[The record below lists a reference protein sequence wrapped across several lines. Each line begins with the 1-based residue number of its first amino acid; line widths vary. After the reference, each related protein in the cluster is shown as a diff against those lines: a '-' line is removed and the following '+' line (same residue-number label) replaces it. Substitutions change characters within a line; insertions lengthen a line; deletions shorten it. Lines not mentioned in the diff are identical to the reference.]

1 MTGAIVTP
9 GGGGG
14 GCSLLEEQP
23 AQMNSVVTK
32 RARNE
37 ACRTANRGF
46 AKIRG
51 APLFP
56 ADLSCGRRA
65 TRKLGSCAIRFAS
78 RLRPSVCENET
89 SMTSIQAMRWFYC
102 RLLDAPKMPKYR
114 AQILRERGSASAN
127 PFRPPSVSSVIGG
140 INLEEL
146 AESRWP
152 RLRTNIRH
160 RTRALVSRLQSPTY
174 SDDPRS

>member
-1 MTGAIVTP
+1 MTWAIVTA

-46 AKIRG
+46 AKIKG

-65 TRKLGSCAIRFAS
+65 TRKLGSCDIRFAS

-89 SMTSIQAMRWFYC
+89 SMTSIQAMRWFYR
-102 RLLDAPKMPKYR
+102 RLLDAPQMAATWR
-114 AQILRERGSASAN
+114 RNVRS
-127 PFRPPSVSSVIGG
+127 
-140 INLEEL
+140 EEHTS
-146 AESRWP
+146 E
-152 RLRTNIRH
+152 
-160 RTRALVSRLQSPTY
+160 LQSP
-174 SDDPRS
+174 DHL

>member
-46 AKIRG
+46 AKIKG
-51 APLFP
+51 APLFS

-65 TRKLGSCAIRFAS
+65 TRKLGSCVMRFAS
-78 RLRPSVCENET
+78 RLRPSVGENET
-89 SMTSIQAMRWFYC
+89 SLTPIQARRWFY
-102 RLLDAPKMPKYR
+102 RGLLDAPQMPKCLSH
-114 AQILRERGSASAN
+114 A
-127 PFRPPSVSSVIGG
+127 
-140 INLEEL
+140 
-146 AESRWP
+146 P
-152 RLRTNIRH
+152 R
-160 RTRALVSRLQSPTY
+160 
-174 SDDPRS
+174 

>member
-14 GCSLLEEQP
+14 GCSLLEEQT

-37 ACRTANRGF
+37 ACLTANRGF
-46 AKIRG
+46 AKIKG
-51 APLFP
+51 VPLFP

-114 AQILRERGSASAN
+114 AQILRERGSASAK
-127 PFRPPSVSSVIGG
+127 
-140 INLEEL
+140 NLCPILGHLGRIEQTTVKPAHGL
-146 AESRWP
+146 NRC
-152 RLRTNIRH
+152 
-160 RTRALVSRLQSPTY
+160 
-174 SDDPRS
+174 

>member
-1 MTGAIVTP
+1 
-9 GGGGG
+9 
-14 GCSLLEEQP
+14 LEEQP

-37 ACRTANRGF
+37 PCRAANRGF
-46 AKIRG
+46 AKIKG

-89 SMTSIQAMRWFYC
+89 SMTSIQAMRWFYR
-102 RLLDAPKMPKYR
+102 RLLDAPQMPKCLS
-114 AQILRERGSASAN
+114 QVPRERGSASAN
-127 PFRPPSVSSVIGG
+127 PFRAPS
-140 INLEEL
+140 LLLRL
-146 AESRWP
+146 AESIWKNSLNRDGP
-152 RLRTNIRH
+152 GSELTSGTARERLS
-160 RTRALVSRLQSPTY
+160 ADYSRPHTATMLGA
-174 SDDPRS
+174 DLGM